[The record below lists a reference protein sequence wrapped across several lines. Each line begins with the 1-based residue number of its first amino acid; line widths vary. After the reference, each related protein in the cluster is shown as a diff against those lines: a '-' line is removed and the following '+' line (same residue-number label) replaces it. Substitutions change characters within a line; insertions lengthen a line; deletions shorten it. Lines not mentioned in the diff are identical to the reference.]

1 MRVLSV
7 VGARPQFVKLAPV
20 ASALAAQAFEHV
32 IVHTGQHYDPAM
44 SGVFFAN
51 LDIPVPD
58 VHLGVGPGSHGLQTG
73 AMLVAVDGVLGEH
86 QPDRVPVYGDTNS
99 TLAERSML
107 VGDVMT
113 DVCLRV
119 RDATIHPAENT
130 DDSDRLPSIVDSLDR
145 TGTALAPE
153 APLPCAEMVAGV
165 IDSVGVVTDS
175 GGLQKE
181 AFLLGRPCTTLR
193 AETEWTETLVDGW
206 NVLVPG
212 LDDLERV
219 VARPAPPGP
228 QPVPYGDGHAAEALV
243 ATLVEPARGGS
254 H

>member
-1 MRVLSV
+1 
-7 VGARPQFVKLAPV
+7 
-20 ASALAAQAFEHV
+20 
-32 IVHTGQHYDPAM
+32 M

-165 IDSVGVVTDS
+165 IDSVGVVTDR
-175 GGLQKE
+175 
-181 AFLLGRPCTTLR
+181 LL
-193 AETEWTETLVDGW
+193 
-206 NVLVPG
+206 
-212 LDDLERV
+212 
-219 VARPAPPGP
+219 ARPVPPGP
-228 QPVPYGDGHAAEALV
+228 RAVPYGDGHAAEAV
-243 ATLVEPARGGS
+243 VTTLVDRARGGLR
-254 H
+254 